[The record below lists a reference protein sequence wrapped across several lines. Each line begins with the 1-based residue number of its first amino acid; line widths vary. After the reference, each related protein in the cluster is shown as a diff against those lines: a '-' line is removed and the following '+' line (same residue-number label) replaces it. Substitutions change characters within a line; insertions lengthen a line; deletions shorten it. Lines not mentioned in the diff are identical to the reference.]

1 MTEIKTRC
9 LSEISEVI
17 TKGTTP
23 TTMGYSFEKSGINF
37 LKIESFDEFGKL
49 IPDKVAFVSEECH
62 EKFKRSQLKKD
73 DVLFSIAGAIGRVSI
88 VTEDMLPANTN
99 QALAIIRINNK
110 SVYIPYIRL
119 ILTSNIVK
127 KQIEK
132 QKQGVAQINLSLK
145 NIGDLEIPLPSYDEQ
160 VQYVE
165 IFDKIIRIINNRKKQ
180 VELLDILIKS
190 RFVEMFGDSSY
201 ETKSLTEL
209 TDTITKGT
217 TPTTVGY
224 HFVDKGI
231 NFFKIESINDD
242 HTINLNKVAYVDEA
256 CHNAFKRSQLREGD
270 ILFSIAGAIGRTAI
284 ITLSDLP
291 GNINQALAIIRLQKD
306 CRLQQRFL
314 ITALESPM
322 VVEQYD
328 KKKRGIAQI
337 NLSLQD
343 INNLK
348 IMIPP
353 INLQNEFSD
362 FCRQL
367 DKLKFVVQQSI
378 NVTQQLFDSL
388 MQEYFG

>member
-23 TTMGYSFEKSGINF
+23 TTMGYSFEKSGIAF

-73 DVLFSIAGAIGRVSI
+73 DVLFSIAGAIGKVSI

-110 SVYIPYIRL
+110 SVYIPFVRL

-160 VQYVE
+160 VQYVD
-165 IFDKIIRIINNRKKQ
+165 IFDKIIRITKNRKKQ

-190 RFVEMFGDSSY
+190 RFIEM
-201 ETKSLTEL
+201 
-209 TDTITKGT
+209 
-217 TPTTVGY
+217 
-224 HFVDKGI
+224 FVDKYEKIKVSTKLRTTSGGTPKSDESEYYSNGTIPWLTSSEVNQGRIEKTEKYITEKGLSNSSAKWIPKKSIVIAMYGATAGKVGI
-231 NFFKIESINDD
+231 IEIPTTTNQAVCAVLP
-242 HTINLNKVAYVDEA
+242 HDEY
-256 CHNAFKRSQLREGD
+256 NPEYLRFAFEYISDELAGKAVGGGQPNISQ
-270 ILFSIAGAIGRTAI
+270 AI
-284 ITLSDLP
+284 I
-291 GNINQALAIIRLQKD
+291 KD
-306 CRLQQRFL
+306 SFIYNPPLVVQRKF
-314 ITALESPM
+314 S
-322 VVEQYD
+322 VYVEQV
-328 KKKRGIAQI
+328 
-337 NLSLQD
+337 
-343 INNLK
+343 
-348 IMIPP
+348 
-353 INLQNEFSD
+353 
-362 FCRQL
+362 
-367 DKLKFVVQQSI
+367 DKLKFVVQKSLDE
-378 NVTQQLFDSL
+378 TQKLFDSL